1 MAKRCLIE
9 TCKRE
14 AETYCYHC
22 SNDVCT
28 KHYLEHKQWIQ
39 EQLNPLVDEINFIY
53 DRLHHDDKNQTK
65 SIPQYLINV
74 YSQLDKWNADCHNN
88 IDIVCHRVRSQIE
101 NIVKSNQHEETQ
113 KVIYNLES
121 LEKLRQQLKELL
133 KEGDVTYRQLE
144 IMKRQLEELKKKEQ
158 EPIRYPDIRII
169 TQKIDVSK
177 YIGVTTDVKY
187 PTEKQQQQQK
197 SRSPQKMSPNKN
209 FSIRH
214 RFVGWPSAGQTIEK
228 CPMCSEIFPL
238 SMTMADRTVHINDHL
253 PD

>member
-28 KHYLEHKQWIQ
+28 KHYLEHKKSIQ
-39 EQLNPLVDEINFIY
+39 EQLHPLVDEINFIY
-53 DRLHHDDKNQTK
+53 EHIHYDDKNKTK

-74 YSQLDKWNADCHNN
+74 YSQLDKWKTDCYHH
-88 IDIVCHRVRSQIE
+88 IDIVYQRIRSQIE
-101 NIVKSNQHEETQ
+101 NIAKSHQHEETQ
-113 KVIYNLES
+113 KTIYNIES
-121 LEKLRQQLKELL
+121 LEKLRQQIKELL

-144 IMKRQLEELKKKEQ
+144 TMKRQLEELKKKEQ
-158 EPIRYPDIRII
+158 EPIKYPDIRII
-169 TQKIDVSK
+169 TQKIDVEKHVSV
-177 YIGVTTDVKY
+177 ITDIKH
-187 PTEKQQQQQK
+187 PTEKQQQP
-197 SRSPQKMSPNKN
+197 RSPQKISPNKN
-209 FSIRH
+209 SFVHH
-214 RFVGWPSAGQTIEK
+214 RFVGWSSSGQTIEK

>member
-28 KHYLEHKQWIQ
+28 KHYLEHKKWIQ
-39 EQLNPLVDEINFIY
+39 EQLHPLVDEINFIY
-53 DRLHHDDKNQTK
+53 DRFHHDDKNQTK

-74 YSQLDKWNADCHNN
+74 YSQLDKWKTDCHHH
-88 IDIVCHRVRSQIE
+88 IDIVYHRVQSQIE
-101 NIVKSNQHEETQ
+101 NIVKSHQHEETQ
-113 KVIYNLES
+113 KTNHNLEL

-133 KEGDVTYRQLE
+133 KEGDMTYRQLE
-144 IMKRQLEELKKKEQ
+144 TMKRQLEELKKKEQ
-158 EPIRYPDIRII
+158 DPIKYPDISII
-169 TQKIDVSK
+169 TQKLDVEK
-177 YIGVTTDVKY
+177 YVSVTSDVKHSI
-187 PTEKQQQQQK
+187 EKQQQQP
-197 SRSPQKMSPNKN
+197 RSPQKPSPNKN
-209 FSIRH
+209 FIVHH
-214 RFVGWPSAGQTIEK
+214 RFIRWPSSGQTIEK